1 MKLPSV
7 TEKLRGSRAAQSL
20 EKLSRVSRRHQFLF
34 QCGLILLY
42 RLVLDFMYLTQLL
55 PIYAYSGFTYGS
67 GVDQIRPFL
76 AAGIGLCLPP
86 VWWGL
91 QGDRRNVPPPSW

>member
-42 RLVLDFMYLTQLL
+42 RLVLDFMYQTRK
-55 PIYAYSGFTYGS
+55 
-67 GVDQIRPFL
+67 VH
-76 AAGIGLCLPP
+76 
-86 VWWGL
+86 
-91 QGDRRNVPPPSW
+91 